1 MLHTDEPPPH
11 MDQIQDSGSHE
22 YCDSGEG
29 RRERERERERVWHSL
44 KILKYSILLS
54 CLGQHTHALV
64 KHLDLDGICAAVQQM
79 NLQKYTIMI
88 MQAMTGIAP

>member
-1 MLHTDEPPPH
+1 MSPLPTWIRSR
-11 MDQIQDSGSHE
+11 IQGVMNIVIV
-22 YCDSGEG
+22 G
-29 RRERERERERVWHSL
+29 RGGGRERERVWHSL
-44 KILKYSILLS
+44 KILKYLILLS